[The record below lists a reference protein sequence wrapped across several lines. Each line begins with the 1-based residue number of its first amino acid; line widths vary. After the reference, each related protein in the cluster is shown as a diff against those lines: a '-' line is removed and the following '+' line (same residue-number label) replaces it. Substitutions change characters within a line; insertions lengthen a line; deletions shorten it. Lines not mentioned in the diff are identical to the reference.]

1 MAVLKTL
8 SANKLLVFLTV
19 LWPFFLDYLPT
30 TQRMYTTFPPR
41 VLTIS
46 ECLPFNLS
54 GKVKGFLLCRN
65 TSYYKKLKF
74 SDSVRYRLG
83 DVSLL
88 KVDLQITGNRE
99 PLNL

>member
-1 MAVLKTL
+1 MNKL
-8 SANKLLVFLTV
+8 SAFLTV

-30 TQRMYTTFPPR
+30 IQRIYTTFPSR

-54 GKVKGFLLCRN
+54 AKVKGFLLCPN

-88 KVDLQITGNRE
+88 KVDLQITGNRK

>member
-30 TQRMYTTFPPR
+30 TRRMYTTFPPR

-54 GKVKGFLLCRN
+54 AKVKGFLLCRN

-88 KVDLQITGNRE
+88 KVDLQITGNRK